1 MGAGHI
7 ISAWETAGDCRM
19 LVHLKRASQ
28 RDCDNLDLL
37 RFGVS
42 LVSYEGGRAVTEE
55 RELGIQPRRH
65 L

>member
-1 MGAGHI
+1 
-7 ISAWETAGDCRM
+7 M